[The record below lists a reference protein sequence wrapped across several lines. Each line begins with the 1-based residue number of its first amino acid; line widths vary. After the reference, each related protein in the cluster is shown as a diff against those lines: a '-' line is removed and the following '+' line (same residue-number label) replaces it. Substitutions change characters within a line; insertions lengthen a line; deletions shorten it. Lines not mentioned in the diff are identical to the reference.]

1 MTRQLHADRLNIQS
15 FAKEGEPLVAIT
27 PLEKLER
34 LAGEVREL
42 QPDTSVSWQ
51 ADAEMRRGSG
61 GSEEDI
67 WLHLQAKT
75 AVTLTC
81 QRCMAA
87 MQSPLDV
94 DQWYRFVAT
103 EDIAM
108 AEDDESEED
117 LLVMEPQFDLQ
128 AVLEDELLMALP
140 LVPMHEECP
149 VAPKLS
155 AGSDEVD
162 AVPEEKPNPFAVL
175 AQLKTTRTKK

>member
-1 MTRQLHADRLNIQS
+1 MTRQLQASRLNMQA

-27 PLEKLER
+27 PLEKFER
-34 LAGEVREL
+34 LAAELRE
-42 QPDTSVSWQ
+42 PESDSTVSWQ
-51 ADAEMRRGSG
+51 ADAEMRSGS

-67 WLHLQAKT
+67 WLHLQANT
-75 AVTLTC
+75 SVTLTC

-87 MQSPLDV
+87 MQAPLDV

-103 EDIAM
+103 EQIAM

-117 LLVMEPQFDLQ
+117 LLVMEPQFDLT

-140 LVPMHEECP
+140 LVPMHEQCP

-155 AGSDEVD
+155 AGADEMSE
-162 AVPEEKPNPFAVL
+162 PEEAKPNPFAVL
-175 AQLKTTRTKK
+175 AQLKDAKGKK

>member
-1 MTRQLHADRLNIQS
+1 MPA
-15 FAKEGEPLVAIT
+15 FAKEGEPLIAIT
-27 PLEKLER
+27 QVDKFER
-34 LAGEVREL
+34 LAAELRE
-42 QPDTSVSWQ
+42 PVSDSTVNWQ
-51 ADAEMRRGSG
+51 ADAELRSGS

-81 QRCMAA
+81 QRCLAA
-87 MQSPLDV
+87 MQAPIDV

-103 EDIAM
+103 EEIAM

-117 LLVMEPQFDLQ
+117 LLVMEPQFDLT

-140 LVPMHEECP
+140 LVPMHEKCP

-155 AGSDEVD
+155 AGADEVD
-162 AVPEEKPNPFAVL
+162 EAAEEKPNPFAVL
-175 AQLKTTRTKK
+175 AQLKNSNPKDEK